1 MGRNPTRAGADP
13 LAVAASV
20 LPARSDDGTLCVPMA
35 SDPVK
40 RRLVTKKLLAAAVG
54 IGAVSYVVA
63 CGETS
68 PSGSS
73 SADGGTAKDGALDV
87 LVSSGNLMAIP
98 PDAAPTDAGKDAEPD
113 AGIITSGNLMPPP
126 PSDASADAPTDGP
139 DGGG

>member
-1 MGRNPTRAGADP
+1 MCRGLGRRA
-13 LAVAASV
+13 AAKGV

-35 SDPVK
+35 SDPIK

-68 PSGSS
+68 PSGPS
-73 SADGGTAKDGALDV
+73 SADGGAAKDGALDV

-98 PDAAPTDAGKDAEPD
+98 PDAAPADAGKDAEPD